1 MSPFARNYYGN
12 TSFKDFNN
20 GVMTLMVNSESAEMP
35 ENILLEFKTILKES
49 FSEEVEVNF
58 EVGTVIDSPL
68 AVKDAEN
75 TKKYNEAKS
84 SIRDDKD
91 IKNFMNK
98 FNGKIK
104 EDTIKP
110 IK

>member
-1 MSPFARNYYGN
+1 
-12 TSFKDFNN
+12 
-20 GVMTLMVNSESAEMP
+20 MP

-84 SIRDDKD
+84 SIKDDKD

>member
-1 MSPFARNYYGN
+1 
-12 TSFKDFNN
+12 
-20 GVMTLMVNSESAEMP
+20 MTLMVNSESAEMP

>member
-1 MSPFARNYYGN
+1 MLETIFGN
-12 TSFKDFNN
+12 MSFKDINN
-20 GVMTLMVNSESAEMP
+20 GVMTLMVNSESAEIP

-49 FSEEVEVNF
+49 FSKEVEVNF
-58 EVGTVIDSPL
+58 EVGNVLNSPL
-68 AVKDAEN
+68 AVKDVEN
-75 TKKYNEAKS
+75 TKKYNEAQSGIKG
-84 SIRDDKD
+84 DKD
-91 IKNFMNK
+91 IQNFINK

>member
-1 MSPFARNYYGN
+1 
-12 TSFKDFNN
+12 
-20 GVMTLMVNSESAEMP
+20 MTLIVDSKSIEIP
-35 ENILLEFKTILKES
+35 ENIHSEFKAILRES
-49 FSEEVEVNF
+49 FLKEVEVNF

-68 AVKDAEN
+68 AVNDAEN

-84 SIRDDKD
+84 SIKDDKD
-91 IKNFMNK
+91 IKNFINK
-98 FNGKIK
+98 FNGKIR